1 MRHHATAT
9 ATTAANIAVDRA
21 HSMICVARHTHT
33 TQPHTNTRAH
43 MTSANQVHAQPYNRP
58 PARTHTCQRARHSTR
73 PRTNPPTSSL
83 AITPPTSYTLTPT
96 SRPLAHM
103 HARHAARDVTNHGTN
118 QQLHAMQPTTP
129 LGRPPSRTRTSRPP
143 YRLRTH
149 TRIHPH
155 TRTRTNGT
163 PRPHIHTTARPPT
176 N

>member
-9 ATTAANIAVDRA
+9 ATTAANIAADGA

-43 MTSANQVHAQPYNRP
+43 ITSANQLHAQPYNRP
-58 PARTHTCQRARHSTR
+58 PARTHTCQRARQSTR

-83 AITPPTSYTLTPT
+83 ATTPPTSYTLTPA

-103 HARHAARDVTNHGTN
+103 HARHATRDVTNHGTT
-118 QQLHAMQPTTP
+118 QQLHATQPTNP

-143 YRLRTH
+143 YRLHTH
-149 TRIHPH
+149 PRIRPH

-163 PRPHIHTTARPPT
+163 PRPHIYTATRPPT